1 MPSDNFTITFHRHV
15 SGKEQVSLVDPQYLP
30 RRHGEAWASALSG
43 SILAT
48 SPPTAHSVLPV
59 PADGF
64 RASIRQG
71 RRGRGGFWR
80 RMKVQGFELGQELQF
95 ESLAIYFSH
104 SRKDFSKTLGRTSSS
119 SLDLKLTLSGCRGWR
134 KSLLSCPTW
143 GFSGPVFQ

>member
-1 MPSDNFTITFHRHV
+1 MTVAFLKTEEVIDHV
-15 SGKEQVSLVDPQYLP
+15 YLP
-30 RRHGEAWASALSG
+30 RRHGEAWVSALSG

-48 SPPTAHSVLPV
+48 SPAMAQSVLPV
-59 PADGF
+59 PADGS
-64 RASIRQG
+64 RASIR
-71 RRGRGGFWR
+71 RGPRGGGGFWR
-80 RMKVQGFELGQELQF
+80 RMKVQDFELGQELQF

-119 SLDLKLTLSGCRGWR
+119 SLDLKLILSGCRGWR